1 MSNDRWTTATAVLRL
16 STRLVDTIQADITS
30 AGFGDVTAL
39 HGFAFARIAEGDATT
54 ADLATHLAVTKQA
67 AAQLTQRL
75 VAAGYVE
82 RRPHP
87 TDHRARLLT
96 LTDRGR
102 ACTVAARQA
111 AERAVEQWRSEIPAS
126 DTEQFEAT
134 LVMLAAPV
142 QTLRPPL

>member
-1 MSNDRWTTATAVLRL
+1 MSEDRWSTATAALRL
-16 STRLVDTIQADITS
+16 AVRLVDEIQAGVMS
-30 AGFGDVTAL
+30 AGFRDVTPL

-54 ADLATHLAVTKQA
+54 ADLASHLAISKQA

-87 TDHRARLLT
+87 SDHRARLLT
-96 LTDRGR
+96 LTERGH
-102 ACTVAARQA
+102 ACTRAARHA
-111 AERAVEQWRSEIPAS
+111 AERAVDRWRTEITAH
-126 DTEQFEAT
+126 DARQFETALLT
-134 LVMLAAPV
+134 LAAPV

>member
-16 STRLVDTIQADITS
+16 STRLVDSIQAEITG
-30 AGFGDVTAL
+30 AGFRDVTAR

-54 ADLATHLAVTKQA
+54 ADLATHLAITKQA

-75 VAAGYVE
+75 VASGYVE
-82 RRPHP
+82 RGPHP

-96 LTDRGR
+96 LTKRGH
-102 ACTVAARQA
+102 ACTAAARQA

-126 DTEQFEAT
+126 DTEGFEAA
-134 LVMLAAPV
+134 LVTLAAPV
-142 QTLRPPL
+142 QTLRSPL